1 MDKLDLTKGNFNT
14 QVLQS
19 KQPVLVEFWA
29 PWCTYCRR
37 LAPAMEQ
44 LAQEAKGRVAVGQV
58 NIDDQPE
65 LAAQYGVEVIPT
77 FLLFRNGSPGDKL
90 VAPASKAELDT
101 FLTQH

>member
-1 MDKLDLTKGNFNT
+1 MDKLNLTKGNFDA

-19 KQPVLVEFWA
+19 KTPVLVEFWA

-44 LAQEAKGRVAVGQV
+44 LAQESQGRVAVGQV

-65 LAAQYGVEVIPT
+65 LAAQHGIEVIPT
-77 FLLFRNGSPGDKL
+77 FLLFRGGAPVERL
-90 VAPASKAELDT
+90 VAPTSKTELDA